1 MVNFAVRILRRS
13 RLVRVY
19 SLRKLVRLM
28 VRRDSLLL
36 LSTARRPSLQLLVRV
51 ILNHYRVVF
60 CEQWWPLLRWRTNS
74 CCLRW
79 WWRSHH
85 SIQYYLLICITAT
98 SCRVILLLRLS
109 RIRCWFALLYLLLLF
124 SLSLKVCGS
133 FSDSFHHVAVG
144 VAIFSLLRSACLLM
158 KRCTVIIC
166 CGCQI
171 VWIKKSF
178 LTDVVKSGL
187 LGLAKS
193 RM

>member
-36 LSTARRPSLQLLVRV
+36 LSTARRPSLHLLVRV

-60 CEQWWPLLRWRTNS
+60 CEQRRPLLRRRANS
-74 CCLRW
+74 CLRW

-178 LTDVVKSGL
+178 LTDVVKSSL